1 MCWLLM
7 SHESSLEESSCTD
20 VYVLLSYGHRQRML
34 FCVCAEKLHLIS
46 SNRILLQRVIINFW
60 EEGKWWYLGK
70 AADGT
75 VMCRLSFPR
84 HAISL
89 IVY

>member
-1 MCWLLM
+1 MLL
-7 SHESSLEESSCTD
+7 
-20 VYVLLSYGHRQRML
+20 VLDKASYCHRKVADPLTQAENA
-34 FCVCAEKLHLIS
+34 FFVCAEKLHLIS
-46 SNRILLQRVIINFW
+46 SNRILLQRVIINCW